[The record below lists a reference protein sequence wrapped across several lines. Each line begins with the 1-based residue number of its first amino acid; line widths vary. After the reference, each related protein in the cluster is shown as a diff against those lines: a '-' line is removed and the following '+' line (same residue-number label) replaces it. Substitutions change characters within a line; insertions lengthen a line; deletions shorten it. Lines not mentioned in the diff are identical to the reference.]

1 MISGGGHADPCAS
14 GAPACPTGHRL
25 VVTYFEQ
32 KEALARLFRARLGP
46 SGEIEDLMQDLYLK
60 VAGLDSAMEVRDCRA
75 FLYRLASNLM
85 MDRWRSGRSSAA
97 RDGAWRL
104 ANHATG
110 GGEDMADAPSA
121 EAVVA
126 GRERLAALMAA
137 LTHLPPKTQTVFRLH
152 KFDGLS
158 YAEVAARLE
167 ISRSS
172 VEKHMMDA
180 LRVLSARVQR

>member
-1 MISGGGHADPCAS
+1 MILDGGDAERPGPS
-14 GAPACPTGHRL
+14 GHRL
-25 VVTYFEQ
+25 VATYFEQ

-75 FLYRLASNLM
+75 FLYRLASNLL

-104 ANHATG
+104 TNHATG
-110 GGEDMADAPSA
+110 NSEDIADIPSA

-126 GRERLAALMAA
+126 GRERLGALLAALAE
-137 LTHLPPKTQTVFRLH
+137 LPPKTQTVFRLH
-152 KFDGLS
+152 KFDGLT
-158 YAEVAARLE
+158 YAEVAARLA
-167 ISRSS
+167 ISRSA

-180 LRVLSARVQR
+180 LRVLSARIQR